1 MSVSKLDRLI
11 GMVNQIA
18 LNMGAYGSDD
28 VVAEHVLQHL
38 QKFWSPLMKNMI
50 IEELSAP
57 ETELSSAALLA
68 VKKLEQLQK
77 AKKA

>member
-1 MSVSKLDRLI
+1 MSVSKLERLI

-18 LNMGAYGSDD
+18 LNMGAHGRDD
-28 VVAEHVLQHL
+28 VVAEQVSQHL

-77 AKKA
+77 AKKT